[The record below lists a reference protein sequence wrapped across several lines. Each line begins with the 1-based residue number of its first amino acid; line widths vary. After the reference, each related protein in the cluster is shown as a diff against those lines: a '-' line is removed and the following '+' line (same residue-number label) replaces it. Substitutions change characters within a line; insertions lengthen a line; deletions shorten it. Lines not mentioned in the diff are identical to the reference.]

1 VAGAGGGGIV
11 ITGNILV
18 IDDDESIRL
27 GCQQALQEGG
37 HRVRLAENGPAGL
50 RLAAEESF
58 DVALLDLRMPGPSG
72 LEVLEKLK
80 ENDPDLVVIVITG
93 YATVESAVEG
103 MRRGAWDYLPKPFE
117 PDLLLK
123 VVERALERKRLSMEN
138 AWLRLALRQRGD
150 DDAMVGEGPAMTE
163 VYRLV
168 QKVAPTDATVL
179 ILGDTGTGKELAARA
194 IHRQSSRR
202 DKPFVTVDCA
212 ALVES
217 LFESELF
224 GHVRGAYTGAY
235 ESTTGKLE
243 MANGGTVFLDEVGN
257 IAPGLQVKLLR
268 VLQEREFMKVGST
281 RRVKLDVRVVAAT
294 NNDLLSDIEQGG
306 FRQDLFFRLS
316 VVPIRLPALRER
328 VEDVRPLAAHFLQ
341 LYRVRRKRNVTG
353 FSEEALRALES
364 YPWPGNVREL
374 ENTVERAVVMADGPT
389 IERGDLFFYGQHEA
403 VRATGTP
410 SPGATPTIAASAPVA
425 LDAEPLDKAERQ
437 GEGHLARMERCEIA
451 AVLDRFD
458 WQMARAADY
467 LGINRKTLRE
477 KIRRYGLT
485 R

>member
-1 VAGAGGGGIV
+1 MAWSGWRHGGGIV
-11 ITGNILV
+11 SGNILV
-18 IDDDESIRL
+18 VDDDESIRL
-27 GCQQALQEGG
+27 GCQQTLQEGG

-58 DVALLDLRMPGPSG
+58 DLVLLDLRMPGPSG

-80 ENDPDLVVIVITG
+80 ENDADAVVIVITG

-117 PDLLLK
+117 PELLLK
-123 VVERALERKRLSMEN
+123 VVDRALERKRLTMEN
-138 AWLRLALRQRGD
+138 AWLRLALRERSDGVS
-150 DDAMVGEGPAMTE
+150 MVGEGPAMTE
-163 VYRLV
+163 IFKLI
-168 QKVAPTDATVL
+168 QKVGPTDATVL
-179 ILGDTGTGKELAARA
+179 LLGETGTGKELAARA

-224 GHVRGAYTGAY
+224 GHVRGAYTGAF

-243 MANGGTVFLDEVGN
+243 LANGGTLFLDEVGN

-294 NNDLLSDIEQGG
+294 NNDLLSDIEQGS

-316 VVPIRLPALRER
+316 VVPLRLPALRER
-328 VEDVRPLAAHFLQ
+328 VEDIRPLADHFLQ
-341 LYRVRRKRNVTG
+341 LYRVRRKRNVSG
-353 FSEEALRALES
+353 FSEDALRALES

-374 ENTVERAVVMADGPT
+374 ENIVERAVVMADRP
-389 IERGDLFFYGQHEA
+389 IIQPSDLFFYGQ
-403 VRATGTP
+403 RATGN
-410 SPGATPTIAASAPVA
+410 SSLGSAQIAA
-425 LDAEPLDKAERQ
+425 PLAVPREADVPADSTEQ
-437 GEGHLARMERCEIA
+437 VTEGYLARVERREIA
-451 AVLDRFD
+451 GVLDRFD
-458 WQMARAADY
+458 WQMARAAEY